1 MRQRHGVMR
10 SKFSDR
16 SFHRSFV
23 FHRNATWSAMIP
35 NLLFLAVCVW
45 RRTSGAAI
53 MLLLCLTG
61 PVQAQLVHDLDA
73 FDQASLSQSEDT
85 PWLIALSVPAVAAGE
100 SGGWENLNSYID
112 RVQRELADEMG
123 WRNFNDLV
131 AYEHLPLVAK
141 TVDRDE
147 ARRLFQSAHVAG
159 LYRSEMRQLFLR
171 ESADIVQAS
180 PLLQRGAG
188 GAGQVVA
195 ILDTGVDDTHPFL
208 RGKIADGACFSYYGN
223 CPGSAQRSEGVHAG
237 RPTLGDDHGTHVAG
251 IVSGRS
257 TELHGIAPEAR
268 LLAVQVFS
276 RVGDKTGATDVDVL
290 AGLDWVYSQRH
301 RYSIAAVNLSLGG
314 GAFASACDD
323 LTPYAQAFRLL
334 RQAGIVPVVA
344 SGNDGMSAAI
354 ASPACVSQA
363 VSVGSLD
370 KTGPV
375 STFSNSSPQLSLM
388 APGRSIHSSV
398 LNGQFRSLS
407 GTSMAAPHVAG
418 AVALLR
424 AANPDASAERIVEA
438 LLHSGQTIRD
448 TRNQRVLPRLDVT
461 AAQQRLHPVPSP
473 VPEPRPTPA
482 PTPTP
487 APRPEPAPTPP
498 PAPAP
503 APIPKPAPPAPQPPK
518 PAPVQPAPKPV
529 PKPDPSLPLCEE
541 RIDGIL
547 VQRPSPC
554 RNQ

>member
-1 MRQRHGVMR
+1 MI
-10 SKFSDR
+10 SSTL
-16 SFHRSFV
+16 SFNSRTWHRV
-23 FHRNATWSAMIP
+23 ILALA
-35 NLLFLAVCVW
+35 LLALC
-45 RRTSGAAI
+45 AAA
-53 MLLLCLTG
+53 
-61 PVQAQLVHDLDA
+61 QAQLIRDMDSFEQARTSQPDDA
-73 FDQASLSQSEDT
+73 
-85 PWLIALSVPAVAAGE
+85 PWLIALAIPATPAGE
-100 SGGWENLNSYID
+100 AGGWENLNSYID

-131 AYEHLPLVAK
+131 AYEHLPMVAK

-147 ARRLFQSAHVAG
+147 ARRLFQSSHVAG
-159 LYRSEMRQLFLR
+159 LYRNEMRQLFLR
-171 ESADIVQAS
+171 ESADIVHAT
-180 PLLQRGAG
+180 PLLQRGSG

-208 RGKIADGACFSYYGN
+208 RGKIADGACFSHYGN
-223 CPGSAQRSEGVHAG
+223 CPGNAQRSVGAHAG

-251 IVSGRS
+251 IVAGRS
-257 TELHGIAPEAR
+257 AELHGIAPEAR

-276 RVGDKTGATDVDVL
+276 RAEGKIGATDVDIL

-301 RYSIAAVNLSLGG
+301 RYSIAAVNLSLGN
-314 GAFASACDD
+314 GAFATACDD
-323 LTPYAQAFRLL
+323 LTPYTQVFRLL

-375 STFSNSSPQLSLM
+375 SGFSNSSPQLSLM
-388 APGRSIHSSV
+388 APGRGIHSSV
-398 LNGQFRSLS
+398 LNGQFRALS

-424 AANPDASAERIVEA
+424 SANPDASAERIVEA
-438 LLHSGQTIRD
+438 LLHSGETIRD
-448 TRNQRVLPRLDVT
+448 PRNQRVLPRLDVA
-461 AAQQRLHPVPSP
+461 AAQQRLHPLPRP
-473 VPEPRPTPA
+473 VPEPEPV
-482 PTPTP
+482 PTP
-487 APRPEPAPTPP
+487 APRPDPTPTPP

-503 APIPKPAPPAPQPPK
+503 TPKPAPPAPQPPK
-518 PAPVQPAPKPV
+518 PAPAQPAPKPV
-529 PKPDPSLPLCEE
+529 PKPDPTLPLCEE

-547 VQRPSPC
+547 VQRPPPC
-554 RNQ
+554 RNS